1 MTPKTISRRDFL
13 KVASLTLAGATL
25 TCSGLGYAVTRAPES
40 EIPELAYE

>member
-25 TCSGLGYAVTRAPES
+25 TCSGLGNAVMCVPEI